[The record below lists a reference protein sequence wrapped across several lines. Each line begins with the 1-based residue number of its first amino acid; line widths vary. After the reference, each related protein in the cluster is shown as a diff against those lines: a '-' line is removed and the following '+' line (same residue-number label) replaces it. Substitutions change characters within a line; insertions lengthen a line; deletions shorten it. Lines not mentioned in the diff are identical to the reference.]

1 MDYTMN
7 YQFGL
12 NTAEI
17 VDAVV
22 VGNETRFL
30 NHSKDANCEARS
42 RLLHI
47 LICQYSLPIFHSCP
61 S

>member
-1 MDYTMN
+1 MN

-42 RLLHI
+42 RLFHI